1 MKAWAPKEQW
11 LITHFNTLF
20 LWKVKTWVKN
30 SAQNEVI
37 LSFNEN
43 VRNMKCLPNDTGKRP
58 TNESTHSSSNYRNL
72 ETWKTTKQSH
82 II

>member
-1 MKAWAPKEQW
+1 MKG
-11 LITHFNTLF
+11 
-20 LWKVKTWVKN
+20 KTWVKN

-72 ETWKTTKQSH
+72 ERWKEQNSHILFRDDGIVVVLLWKTLQFY
-82 II
+82 